1 MKGESNLS
9 LHFFLLFMKNA
20 VFILI
25 SLSILLI
32 AISCNQEDDLVDTG
46 VIQLSK
52 AEMGGNVLSIDNQV
66 SNIPVNENCVIKF
79 SSALDTLSAKLSV
92 SIVTQTGQ
100 SPVPVE
106 FIFSNDLTQIEL
118 NPFSDLEFTTT
129 YNLIITNG
137 LKGAKK
143 ETFSGVTYTFITENG
158 KLKITQITLN
168 GLPFNTNQT
177 PEDINFENISIAVT
191 FSDAIP
197 DQNLG
202 QYFSLIPYAQSIAS
216 LSADQ
221 KTVTVINQ
229 NKLDYYARYTF
240 YISNQLTSVDGLTFS
255 GFSNQ
260 FMTGL
265 DPSNKFPAISDEELL
280 DKVQLHTFRYFYDYG
295 HPVSGLT
302 RERKGSGET
311 VTIGGSGF
319 GLMALLVGIERNF
332 ITRTEGIERL
342 NKIVDFLTTADRFH
356 GAWPHWM
363 NGTTGET
370 IPFGTKDNG
379 ADLVETSFM
388 AAGLLTVRQYL
399 DENVTFEADL
409 KLKINALL
417 NIIEWNWFTRGGQNV
432 LYWHWSPNYDW
443 QMNMQVR
450 GYNEAL
456 ITYFMA
462 ATSVDFPIEAS
473 VYTNGWANN
482 GSIINGKSF
491 YGIPLPLGYDYGGP
505 LFFAHYSFLGLNPT
519 NLSDNYGN
527 YWMQNMNHS
536 LINRQHC
543 IVNPFNHIGYSE
555 NCWGLTA
562 SDDPAGYKVH
572 EPVSG
577 RDNGTITP
585 SAALSSMP
593 LIPDGS
599 LAAMRHFYFI
609 LGDKLW
615 GEYGFYDAFNPG
627 QGWWANSYL
636 AIDQGPIIVMI
647 ENYRSGLCWNLFMSA
662 PETQQAMTKLGF
674 AN

>member
-1 MKGESNLS
+1 
-9 LHFFLLFMKNA
+9 MKNA
-20 VFILI
+20 LKIL
-25 SLSILLI
+25 SALLMLSIT
-32 AISCNQEDDLVDTG
+32 ISCKQEDDMVDAG
-46 VIQLSK
+46 VIQLTA
-52 AEMGGNVLSIDNQV
+52 AEFGGVVLSVDNPAT
-66 SNIPVNENCVIKF
+66 NLPVNGNSVMKF
-79 SSALDTLSAKLSV
+79 STAIDTITAKT
-92 SIVTQTGQ
+92 SISIFNQTGQ
-100 SPVPVE
+100 TAVPVK
-106 FIFSNDLTQIEL
+106 FAFTNDLTQIEL
-118 NPFSDLEFTTT
+118 DPLSDLDFTTT
-129 YNLIITNG
+129 YSLVITNDLRG
-137 LKGAKK
+137 VQK
-143 ETFSGVTYTFITENG
+143 ETFTGVTYTFNTENG
-158 KLKITQITLN
+158 QLKIIQITLN
-168 GLPFNTNQT
+168 GQPFNTNQT
-177 PEDINFENISIAVT
+177 LQNVNYENISIAVT
-191 FSDAIP
+191 FSEAIP
-197 DQNLG
+197 GENLN
-202 QYFSLIPYAQSIAS
+202 QFFSLIPYIQTNIN

-221 KTVTVINQ
+221 KTVTVSNQ
-229 NKLDYYARYTF
+229 NKLDYYTKYTF
-240 YISNQLTSVDGLTFS
+240 YISNQLVSLDELTFA

-265 DPSNKFPAISDEELL
+265 DPSYKFPLISDEELL

-319 GLMALLVGIERNF
+319 GLMALLVGIKRNF

-342 NKIVDFLTTADRFH
+342 NAIVDFLTTADRFH

-363 NGTTGET
+363 NGSTGKT
-370 IPFGTKDNG
+370 IPFGTKDDG

-399 DENVTFEADL
+399 DENVAFEADL

-417 NIIEWNWFTRGGQNV
+417 NTIEWSWFTRGGQNV

-491 YGIPLPLGYDYGGP
+491 YGIPLPVGYDYGGP

-543 IVNPFNHIGYSE
+543 IVNPFNHVGYSE
-555 NCWGLTA
+555 DCWGLTA

-585 SAALSSMP
+585 TAALSSMP
-593 LIPDGS
+593 FTPEES
-599 LAAMRHFYFI
+599 MTAMRHFYFV

-647 ENYRSGLCWNLFMSA
+647 ENYRSGLCWDLFMSA
-662 PETQQAMTKLGF
+662 PETQAAMMKLGF

>member
-1 MKGESNLS
+1 M
-9 LHFFLLFMKNA
+9 
-20 VFILI
+20 
-25 SLSILLI
+25 LLI
-32 AISCNQEDDLVDTG
+32 ANSCNQEDNPVDTG

-52 AEMGGNVLSIDNQV
+52 AEMGGNVLSVDNQV
-66 SNIPVNENCVIKF
+66 TNIPVNGNCVIKF
-79 SSALDTLSAKLSV
+79 SSALDTLSAKSSV

-100 SPVPVE
+100 SPVPVKY
-106 FIFSNDLTQIEL
+106 IFSDDLTQIEL
-118 NPFSDLEFTTT
+118 DPLSDLEFTTT

-143 ETFSGVTYTFITENG
+143 QTFSGVTYTFITENG

-177 PEDINFENISIAVT
+177 PENINFENISIAVT

-240 YISNQLTSVDGLTFS
+240 YISNQLTSIDGLTFS

-265 DPSNKFPAISDEELL
+265 NPSYKFPLISDEELL

-363 NGTTGET
+363 NGSTGKT
-370 IPFGTKDNG
+370 IPFGTKDDG

-399 DENVTFEADL
+399 DENVAFEADL

-417 NIIEWNWFTRGGQNV
+417 NTIEWNWFTRGGQNV

-555 NCWGLTA
+555 DCWGLTA

-585 SAALSSMP
+585 TAALSSMP
-593 LIPDGS
+593 FTPDGS
-599 LAAMRHFYFI
+599 LTAMRHFYFI